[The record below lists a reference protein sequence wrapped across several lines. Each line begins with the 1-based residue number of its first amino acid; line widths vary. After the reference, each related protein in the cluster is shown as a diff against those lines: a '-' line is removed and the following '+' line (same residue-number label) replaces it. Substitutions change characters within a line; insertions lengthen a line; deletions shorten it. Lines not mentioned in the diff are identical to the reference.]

1 MQLPAGLFTAVRG
14 FGLVFGIGLF
24 TAAPHIAS
32 AGSEIPRH
40 SWVSTTTTRSLAVAT
55 TSRARASAAARR
67 ARASALA
74 RRSRPVETASHFR
87 SHPPIRPFRTSAP
100 ARRFQA
106 TTTRS
111 LVSATVTRSSGSVA
125 TSRFWAD
132 ASLNR
137 APVNADRRGYL
148 MSASAAPY
156 PGYAALGRSPRNAGS
171 SRFSANAN
179 VMASCVVRTG
189 ELDFGDYVASADFA
203 DDVQGDIRVT
213 CSAGQSF
220 DIALGAGHA
229 LGATVAARSLTSRS
243 GALPYSLYTSP
254 RRRTVWG
261 DGSLS
266 TSTMSEVG
274 NGFPQTYTVFGRI
287 QPGQY
292 VPPGRYGDTFDITL
306 SY

>member
-32 AGSEIPRH
+32 AGSEITRH

-67 ARASALA
+67 ARASA
-74 RRSRPVETASHFR
+74 
-87 SHPPIRPFRTSAP
+87 P
-100 ARRFQA
+100 ARRFRA

-137 APVNADRRGYL
+137 APANADRRGYL